1 MDRILLVDD
10 EQQILTDL
18 GKRLRGRVFAVY
30 TASTID
36 DARKIILSE
45 ELDYAIIDLKL
56 EVSSEVGGI
65 KVVNFAKRNR
75 PKIRTIILS
84 AYPFEHVKEQL
95 GSFLKDEPDR
105 EKILREIEEDY
116 VSKGGEKNYIIA
128 VLEKLG
134 QFKQAK
140 PKKNC
145 FVIMPFAKTQ
155 SCEEAEWTEIFKSMI
170 KPAIEDSGYP
180 YVCKRSD
187 ALVGNIIENILD
199 ELNRADIVI
208 ADLTDRN
215 PNVYYELGVRHALRD
230 ATILIA
236 QRIDDIPF
244 DLRSNAIQVYNW
256 KTSDGRKEF
265 KKKVKEVLCV
275 IEDKPKNSI
284 SPVRKYLK
292 L

>member
-1 MDRILLVDD
+1 MERVLLVDD
-10 EQQILTDL
+10 EIHILDDL
-18 GKRLRGRVFAVY
+18 GKQLRKRDFAVY
-30 TASTID
+30 TAKTID

-56 EVSSEVGGI
+56 EISSEVGGI

-84 AYPFEHVKEQL
+84 AYPFDHVKEQIESDL
-95 GSFLKDEPDR
+95 RDEPDK
-105 EKILREIEEDY
+105 EKILAEIAEDY

-128 VLEKLG
+128 ILEKLN
-134 QFKQAK
+134 QFKQII
-140 PKKNC
+140 KKKSC

-155 SCEEAEWTEIFKSMI
+155 SCEETEWTEIFKKMI

-180 YVCKRSD
+180 YVCKRSE
-187 ALVGNIIENILD
+187 ALMGNIIENILD
-199 ELNRADIVI
+199 ELNRADIVVG
-208 ADLTDRN
+208 DLTDRN

-230 ATILIA
+230 STILIS

-244 DLRSNAIQVYNW
+244 DLRSHAIQTYNW
-256 KTSDGRKEF
+256 RTSDGRKEF
-265 KKKVKEVLCV
+265 KKKIKEIMDL
-275 IEDKPKNSI
+275 IEQEPKNSI
-284 SPVRKYLK
+284 SPIRKYLK